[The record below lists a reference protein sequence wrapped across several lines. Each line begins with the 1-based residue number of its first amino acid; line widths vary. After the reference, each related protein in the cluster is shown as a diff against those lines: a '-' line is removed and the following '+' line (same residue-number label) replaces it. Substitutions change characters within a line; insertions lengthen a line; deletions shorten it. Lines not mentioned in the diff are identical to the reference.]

1 MATDTRATKQ
11 LTIAELCQAIEDRDV
26 PFAVRDGQYELSV
39 GELRRLQRNRRGR
52 AQSRR
57 VPLDALIAGEAGPSE
72 MGRLA

>member
-11 LTIAELCQAIEDRDV
+11 LTMAELCQAIEDRDV
-26 PFAVRDGQYELSV
+26 PFTVRDGQYELSV
-39 GELRRLQRNRRGR
+39 RELRRLQRER